1 VSLLRISF
9 MQLDNNVLVCINNND
24 IVNGQLMIPEHAT
37 TIGEEA
43 CIKCT
48 DLTHL
53 SIPDDVMIHDVAFA
67 CCINLKDLVIP
78 EGISIGKHAFEGC
91 VSLTQLNIPSGVTL
105 EKCAFWRCSG
115 LTQVIIH
122 EDVNFDASAFM
133 GCINLKNIFVYSN
146 DISEIE
152 RIRNSLPQNLREIC
166 VAHPLYQ
173 QIETIRQEA
182 LGLFSCKPDVAHD
195 HVTFFSSLPEASS
208 LELNHGLGRD
218 SRYYHEAKN
227 KMRRQ
232 VMPEY
237 PEDLASYKSGLDVIA
252 HTYLTMAREHKAYLN
267 ECQHECV
274 SNDEKAH
281 DEKSQVCIIS

>member
-1 VSLLRISF
+1 
-9 MQLDNNVLVCINNND
+9 MQLENNVLVRIDNND
-24 IVNGQLMIPEHAT
+24 IVNGQLIIPGHAT

-43 CIKCT
+43 CVKCT

-67 CCINLKDLVIP
+67 CCINLKALVIP
-78 EGISIGKHAFEGC
+78 EGIVIGKHAFEGC
-91 VSLTQLNIPSGVTL
+91 VSLTQLNISSGITL

-133 GCINLKNIFVYSN
+133 GCVNLKNIFVYSN
-146 DISEIE
+146 DTTEIE
-152 RIRNSLPQNLREIC
+152 RVKNSLPQNLREIC

-173 QIETIRQEA
+173 EIESIRQEA
-182 LGLFSCKPDVAHD
+182 LGLFSYKPDVAHD
-195 HVTFFSSLPEASS
+195 HVTFFSSLPGASS
-208 LELNHGLGRD
+208 LERD

-237 PEDLASYKSGLDVIA
+237 SEDLASYKSGLDVIA
-252 HTYLTMAREHKAYLN
+252 LTYLHK
-267 ECQHECV
+267 CKHDFV

-281 DEKSQVCIIS
+281 DDKSQVCNIS